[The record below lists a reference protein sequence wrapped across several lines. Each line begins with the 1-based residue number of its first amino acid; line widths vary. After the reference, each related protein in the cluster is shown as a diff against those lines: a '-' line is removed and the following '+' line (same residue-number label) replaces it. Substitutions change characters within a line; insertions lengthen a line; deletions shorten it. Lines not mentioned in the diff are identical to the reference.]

1 MKGTMTKTTAI
12 AAIAEVAAH
21 KDTIL
26 AGAARIHP
34 GQPLSTESLSPGDV
48 IAQGDLYIRV
58 CGPSESPPSDYIR
71 VDGPVGDRL
80 KLVPGPDAG
89 SHHWLDSGVGVTMFL
104 PPEWGS
110 DLESLRGPWLV
121 LTEPRTIEHHGPSRH
136 GSVHLSA
143 GQCVELG
150 YQRVWDAEH
159 RRERRARD

>member
-1 MKGTMTKTTAI
+1 MKTATLALTDI
-12 AAIAEVAAH
+12 IAH
-21 KDTIL
+21 KDAIL
-26 AGAARIHP
+26 SGGARIHP
-34 GQPLSTESLSPGDV
+34 GQPLTSEGLSAGD
-48 IAQGDLYIRV
+48 IIPQGDLYIRIAATH
-58 CGPSESPPSDYIR
+58 ERPPADYIT
-71 VDGPVGDRL
+71 VHEPVGDQL